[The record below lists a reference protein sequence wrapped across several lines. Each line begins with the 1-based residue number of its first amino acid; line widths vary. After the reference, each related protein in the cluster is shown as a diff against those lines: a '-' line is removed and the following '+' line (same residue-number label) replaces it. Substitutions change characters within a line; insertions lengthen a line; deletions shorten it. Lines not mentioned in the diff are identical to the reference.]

1 MVRSLYI
8 SVDMEKHISITSYPV
23 DGFRSVGGH
32 FGVVLIGQSNGEVIV
47 HISWLGKTHLL
58 NLWSSWWIPNCQK
71 LWSCVFPCQLM
82 CTVTSSCMM
91 CTMTSP
97 YDWPWK
103 STQKWLSTCENP
115 FTGSEDKEM
124 YTGVYCSNLLILF
137 HTIGW
142 IISTFL
148 RKYYMDF
155 NINNFKDLYF
165 ESKFHNLPKFDGG
178 FWVITFPKHYLKV

>member
-32 FGVVLIGQSNGEVIV
+32 FGVVLIGQSNGEVTV

-103 STQKWLSTCENP
+103 STQKWLLTCQNP
-115 FTGSEDKEM
+115 STGS
-124 YTGVYCSNLLILF
+124 
-137 HTIGW
+137 TIIAVLDTPVGNESESGSK
-142 IISTFL
+142 IFCHFL
-148 RKYYMDF
+148 
-155 NINNFKDLYF
+155 DLQCLSPPAHVLSSSPF
-165 ESKFHNLPKFDGG
+165 SQDSVE
-178 FWVITFPKHYLKV
+178 